1 MGYSGQ
7 LTYSIDSDN
16 RLMIPAKLRNYIFN
30 DDKIKKITITRGF
43 DRNLMIVNQEGWEKF
58 KENLFRYSRTTEYR
72 KIINW
77 FVGVAETMDID
88 AQGRIKIPEFL
99 LVQFNI
105 KKHVVITKDKNSLLV
120 WNPEIYADY
129 IGEIESTLNK
139 NIDDMK
145 LSF

>member
-16 RLMIPAKLRNYIFN
+16 RLMIPVKLRDYIFN
-30 DDKIKKITITRGF
+30 DDKTKKITITRGF

-105 KKHVVITKDKNSLLV
+105 KKHVIITKDKNSLLV
-120 WNPEIYADY
+120 WNPEIYTDY

-139 NIDDMK
+139 NLDDMK

>member
-7 LTYSIDSDN
+7 LTYTIDSDN

-43 DRNLMIVNQEGWEKF
+43 DRNLMILNQEGWEKF

-139 NIDDMK
+139 NLDDMK

>member
-1 MGYSGQ
+1 
-7 LTYSIDSDN
+7 
-16 RLMIPAKLRNYIFN
+16 MIPVKLRDYIFN
-30 DDKIKKITITRGF
+30 DDKTKKITITRGF

-105 KKHVVITKDKNSLLV
+105 KKHVIITKDKNSLLV
-120 WNPEIYADY
+120 WNPDIYTDY

-139 NIDDMK
+139 NLDDMK

>member
-16 RLMIPAKLRNYIFN
+16 RLMIPVKLRDYLFN
-30 DDKIKKITITRGF
+30 DDEIKKITITRGF

-88 AQGRIKIPEFL
+88 TQGRIKIPEFL

-129 IGEIESTLNK
+129 IGGIESTLNK
-139 NIDDMK
+139 NLDDMK

>member
-1 MGYSGQ
+1 
-7 LTYSIDSDN
+7 
-16 RLMIPAKLRNYIFN
+16 LMIPVKLRDYIFN
-30 DDKIKKITITRGF
+30 DDKTKKITITRGF

-105 KKHVVITKDKNSLLV
+105 KKHVIITKDKNSLLV
-120 WNPEIYADY
+120 WNPEIYTDY

-139 NIDDMK
+139 NLDDMK

>member
-16 RLMIPAKLRNYIFN
+16 RLMIPVKLRDYIFN
-30 DDKIKKITITRGF
+30 DDKTKKITITRGF

-105 KKHVVITKDKNSLLV
+105 KKHVIITKDKNSLLV
-120 WNPEIYADY
+120 WNPDIYTDY

-139 NIDDMK
+139 NLDDMK